1 MTDNASNMVKAL
13 TLLDSACTGMS
24 TGDSV
29 DAESHDRESETSE
42 GAEDH
47 EDVKLISLTDILQD
61 ETNDDDSE
69 LFDMLCKHIRCANHM
84 LNLVADVD
92 CKSARTDE
100 KYKRVYNRVM
110 GNSGA

>member
-42 GAEDH
+42 GTEDH
-47 EDVKLISLTDILQD
+47 EDVKLISLTDIL
-61 ETNDDDSE
+61 
-69 LFDMLCKHIRCANHM
+69 
-84 LNLVADVD
+84 
-92 CKSARTDE
+92 
-100 KYKRVYNRVM
+100 
-110 GNSGA
+110 